1 MPPERRVF
9 SSPPRSPLTVS
20 IPTTSSS
27 STTKLPRRHA
37 PTSFVDHPNSYI
49 SSYLSNR
56 HAKEIMLSKVQKRCI
71 PNHQQQPLDPQ
82 TSCHENHSQPNR
94 LQAARLQFHREEERY
109 QIEQQRQQQQQL
121 LATSHLHHYQPI
133 PPLPAPLTPPD
144 DTTSQN
150 QKAMEAPSPSD
161 TPSNYA
167 SAPEFSTLHTMPG
180 SWTQG
185 PSSLHPS
192 GRDQCSDLTVNGE
205 GERSTIFS
213 NISSFRDTLPK
224 ALPPRVAKE
233 NLERLR
239 QRLQRRRARARETI
253 LVDLHQG
260 VKSVEAEVHRQVEMV
275 FSRLKGAPASRYAFA
290 LTNSFLAQIPTTLS
304 QSISGSGPTGVETSA
319 AAERKRN
326 EDRITTERLSKDFD
340 SIALTSHSKR
350 SPQSRMIEISDEE
363 SRVSISRLG
372 ASEVL
377 SASMHTSYSTA
388 CSQVLSAALP
398 SFIPSMVAPLVCVFA
413 YPGPLSA
420 ANPQAEHTDDRTGP
434 KHQQQH
440 QQQQQQPSK
449 ELNFPWGLPG
459 RSPFPS
465 TTVNDRHQDPK
476 HQIPDPGVLIPDSR
490 SWTQAEQEALYLAA
504 TRFCLS
510 GQWSKIREMMSLH
523 RTDEEI
529 EVEYTRLYG
538 HRGDKDTDIDEDED
552 DQQVRAMDEDADD
565 EAEIES
571 NAMFMKFG
579 GQRRQ
584 HRHHHTPRLRCD
596 GREKEPIRLSRK
608 ELMIDK
614 RFTLEEIPTRL

>member
-1 MPPERRVF
+1 
-9 SSPPRSPLTVS
+9 
-20 IPTTSSS
+20 
-27 STTKLPRRHA
+27 
-37 PTSFVDHPNSYI
+37 
-49 SSYLSNR
+49 
-56 HAKEIMLSKVQKRCI
+56 
-71 PNHQQQPLDPQ
+71 
-82 TSCHENHSQPNR
+82 
-94 LQAARLQFHREEERY
+94 
-109 QIEQQRQQQQQL
+109 
-121 LATSHLHHYQPI
+121 
-133 PPLPAPLTPPD
+133 
-144 DTTSQN
+144 
-150 QKAMEAPSPSD
+150 
-161 TPSNYA
+161 
-167 SAPEFSTLHTMPG
+167 MPG

-260 VKSVEAEVHRQVEMV
+260 VRSVEAEVHRQVEMV
-275 FSRLKGAPASRYAFA
+275 FSRLKEAPASKYAFA
-290 LTNSFLAQIPTTLS
+290 LTNSFLAQIPATLS
-304 QSISGSGPTGVETSA
+304 QSISGSGPTDVETSV

-326 EDRITTERLSKDFD
+326 EDRITTERLSKEFD
-340 SIALTSHSKR
+340 SIALTSHSER

-434 KHQQQH
+434 KHHHHQQQQ

-449 ELNFPWGLPG
+449 ELNLPWGSPG

-465 TTVNDRHQDPK
+465 TTVDDRRQDPK
-476 HQIPDPGVLIPDSR
+476 RQIPDPGILILDSR

-504 TRFCLS
+504 TRFHLS
-510 GQWSKIREMMSLH
+510 GQWSKIREMMNLH

-538 HRGDKDTDIDEDED
+538 HREDKDTDNDEDED
-552 DQQVRAMDEDADD
+552 DLQVGAMDEDADD
-565 EAEIES
+565 EAEIEI
-571 NAMFMKFG
+571 NAVFMKFG

-584 HRHHHTPRLRCD
+584 HQYHHTPRLRCD
-596 GREKEPIRLSRK
+596 GREKEPIRLFRR